1 MSERTHSRTATNQ
14 QRPAAA
20 KNRRFVH
27 ITAGTACVGLL
38 AAVVFQFVR
47 ADNATSQEQPAG
59 QATAGRAS
67 ASGPSQPL
75 GRVNGQTITYEQVAR
90 DCVERHGAEVL
101 DSIINR
107 MIIQQECEKKGVVVT
122 EEEVRQEV
130 QRIVKNYK
138 LPLET
143 WYQMLQTER
152 NITPLQ
158 YHRDIIWPMLAL
170 KKLAGKSVQVTEE
183 DMRKAFERD
192 YGPRVEVRAI
202 VVNNNVRRAGEIWE
216 ECQKRP
222 AEFDKLAKQHSED
235 PDSRPLGGVV
245 PPIRRHAGLKQ
256 LEEEAFK
263 LKPGEIS
270 SVIQTGENRH
280 VILKC
285 EGFTDPVVAD
295 IRDVWDQLHETLT
308 EEKTQQAVAQVF
320 EDIRKRAQVINHLT
334 NESTVGPRPGQLS
347 PGNIQQTSGQQTT
360 SRAAPPTASR

>member
-1 MSERTHSRTATNQ
+1 MSERSHSRIAHP
-14 QRPAAA
+14 QRPALTS
-20 KNRRFVH
+20 NRRLVQ
-27 ITAGTACVGLL
+27 IVAGTACLGLL
-38 AAVVFQFVR
+38 ATVVFQFVR

-59 QATAGRAS
+59 HATVGTAAV
-67 ASGPSQPL
+67 PNQSQPL
-75 GRVNGQTITYEQVAR
+75 GRVNDQTITYDQVAR
-90 DCVERHGAEVL
+90 ECVERHGAEVL

-107 MIIQQECEKKGVVVT
+107 LIIQQECEKRGIVVT
-122 EEEVRQEV
+122 EAEVRQEV
-130 QRIVKNYK
+130 QRIVKNFK
-138 LPLET
+138 LPLDT

-152 NITPLQ
+152 NISPQQ

-170 KKLAGKSVQVTEE
+170 KKLAGQNVQVTEE

-222 AEFDKLAKQHSED
+222 QEFDKIAKEHSED
-235 PDSRPLGGVV
+235 PNSRPLGGVV

-256 LEEEAFK
+256 LEDEAFK

-285 EGFTDPVVAD
+285 EGFTEPIVTD
-295 IRDVWDQLHETLT
+295 IRDVWDELHQTLT
-308 EEKTQQAVAQVF
+308 EEKTQQAVARVF
-320 EDIRKRAQVINHLT
+320 DDIRKRAQVINYLT
-334 NESTVGPRPGQLS
+334 NESTVGPRPGQLT
-347 PGNIQQTSGQQTT
+347 PGTIQQTSGGPTT
-360 SRAAPPTASR
+360 SRPASPQATR